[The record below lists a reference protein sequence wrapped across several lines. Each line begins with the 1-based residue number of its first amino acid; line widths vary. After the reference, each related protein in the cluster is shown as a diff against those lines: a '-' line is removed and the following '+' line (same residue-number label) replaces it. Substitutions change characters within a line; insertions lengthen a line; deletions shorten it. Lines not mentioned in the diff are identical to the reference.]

1 MDAEAALN
9 DLLEISSQV
18 ETAVIV
24 GAGGEIEAA
33 SIRDEERARGLG
45 RAARQ
50 LLDAAAD
57 YAPGELRQVEVATA
71 DGSVFVVREGDR
83 AVAATTARSPT
94 AGLVFYD
101 LKTCLRTIGANG
113 DGDADAAG

>member
-24 GAGGEIEAA
+24 GAGGEVEAA
-33 SIRDEERARGLG
+33 SIRDDARARELG
-45 RAARQ
+45 RAARE
-50 LLDAAAD
+50 LLEVAAE
-57 YAPGELRQVEVATA
+57 YAPGELRQVEVATG
-71 DGSVFVVREGDR
+71 DGSVFVVRDAER
-83 AVAATTARSPT
+83 AVAATTGRAPT

-101 LKTCLRTIGANG
+101 LKTCLRTVGGDG
-113 DGDADAAG
+113 DGDARA

>member
-24 GAGGEIEAA
+24 GADGEIEAA
-33 SIRDEERARGLG
+33 SIRDATRARELG
-45 RAARQ
+45 RAARE
-50 LLDAAAD
+50 LLDVAAE
-57 YAPGELRQVEVATA
+57 YAPGDLHQVEVATRE
-71 DGSVFVVREGDR
+71 GRVFGVREGDR

-101 LKTCLRTIGANG
+101 LKTCLRAIAA
-113 DGDADAAG
+113 DGNADDATA

>member
-24 GAGGEIEAA
+24 GAEGEIEAA
-33 SIRDEERARGLG
+33 SIRDETRARELG
-45 RAARQ
+45 RAARE
-50 LLDAAAD
+50 LLDVAAE
-57 YAPGELRQVEVATA
+57 YAPGDLRQVEVATRE
-71 DGSVFVVREGDR
+71 GSVFVVREGDR

-101 LKTCLRTIGANG
+101 LKTCLRAIAA
-113 DGDADAAG
+113 DGNADDATA